1 MTTFQ
6 NMTMSRIYKSP
17 PLVEALCEFQFASEN
32 WDWTIPGLIYQE
44 IQTRFPQK
52 RQLNR
57 VEFEIAALQGHLSQQ
72 VKGNADR
79 MHFLNPDNTALVQV
93 GPDLLVVNHL
103 QPYPQWRNF
112 RPLILDMVGVY
123 QRIANPKSLKR
134 IGLRFINRI
143 EIPEK
148 SFQMADFFKLEPR
161 LPDEVPHQYKT
172 LFMRVEIPYV
182 TDAGL
187 LTLTLGSIEPDQ
199 INKSSFILD
208 LDFATLPDTQLSFD
222 DCESWIEGAHT
233 NIETFFEACI
243 TDDLR
248 GLFQEVKS

>member
-1 MTTFQ
+1 
-6 NMTMSRIYKSP
+6 MSRIYKSP

-44 IQTRFPQK
+44 IKTRFPQK
-52 RQLNR
+52 RQVNR
-57 VEFEIAALQGHLSQQ
+57 VEFEIASLQGQVSQQ

-79 MHFLNPDNTALVQV
+79 MHFLNADNTALVQV
-93 GPDLLVVNHL
+93 GPDLLAVNHL
-103 QPYPQWRNF
+103 QPYPHWENF
-112 RPLILDMVGVY
+112 RPLISEMFGVY

-148 SFQMADFFKLEPR
+148 SFQISDFFMLEPR
-161 LPDEVPHQYKT
+161 LPNEVPHQFKT
-172 LFMRVEIPYV
+172 VFMRVEIPYF
-182 TDAGL
+182 TDPGL
-187 LTLTLGSIEPDQ
+187 LILTFGSVDSDQPD
-199 INKSSFILD
+199 KSAFILD

-222 DCESWIEGAHT
+222 GCENWIESAHT

-243 TDDLR
+243 TEKLR